1 MNTIA
6 IGKEVAVKEE
16 RFTLPDIPPT
26 STKGEAIEK
35 DLKLHAEIKGILPY
49 MWEERTQDKSVI
61 CLYGVPVMAMDIE
74 DGKIEKVYKKQE
86 QVEKIAKEI
95 RSGQS
100 ERRLLAGTI
109 YGVAKDINT
118 GEVYYFR
125 RNVGHY
131 DVVKNTLVGY
141 LGLIFDENYQEV
153 RKKVLKGEV
162 KAYEQFVAI
171 QDFIRNNT
179 NKIAG
184 ELYKRLIV
192 SDENGNEFLK
202 NPFDIPKANKVYIF
216 SIKTEE
222 GQRILISNTREYR
235 ALVSAYAEKV
245 GLEDAPKIS
254 LSQFPYIKA
263 MMESAEFV
271 KKLNEFFSERK
282 GFEKEGDKTLP
293 INPAAEEFFNLI
305 NLIRAIEDNLYTG
318 QVQEK
323 EEVLDEETKAEI
335 VQGITQGLAS
345 QEQHG
350 IAIAKE
356 EEHDDIL
363 AELEDLIEGYLEEG
377 RPTFFQGR

>member
-26 STKGEAIEK
+26 SKGEAIEK

-49 MWEERTQDKSVI
+49 MWEERTQDKSVVY
-61 CLYGVPVMAMDIE
+61 LYGVPVMAMDIE
-74 DGKIEKVYKKQE
+74 DGRIEKVYKKQE
-86 QVEKIAKEI
+86 QVEKIAEEI

-131 DVVKNTLVGY
+131 DVVKNILVGY

-153 RKKVLKGEV
+153 RRKVLKGEV

-202 NPFDIPKANKVYIF
+202 NPFDIPKANEVYIF

-222 GQRILISNTREYR
+222 GQRVLISNTREYR

-245 GLEDAPKIS
+245 GLEDVKKIS

-293 INPAAEEFFNLI
+293 INPAVEKFFGDINEIAEY
-305 NLIRAIEDNLYTG
+305 LYTG

-363 AELEDLIEGYLEEG
+363 AELEALIEEYLNRG

>member
-49 MWEERTQDKSVI
+49 MWEERTQDKSVVY
-61 CLYGVPVMAMDIE
+61 LYGVPVMAMDIE
-74 DGKIEKVYKKQE
+74 DGRIEKVYKKQE

-109 YGVAKDINT
+109 YGVGKDINT

-131 DVVKNTLVGY
+131 DVVKNILVGY

-153 RKKVLKGEV
+153 RRKVLKGEV

-171 QDFIRNNT
+171 QGFIRNNT

-192 SDENGNEFLK
+192 SDEKEFLK

-245 GLEDAPKIS
+245 GLEDAKKIS

-271 KKLNEFFSERK
+271 NRLNEFFSERK

-293 INPAAEEFFNLI
+293 INSAVEKFFNLI
-305 NLIRAIEDNLYTG
+305 NEIAEYLYTG

-356 EEHDDIL
+356 EEHDGIL
-363 AELEDLIEGYLEEG
+363 AELEALIEEYLNRG
-377 RPTFFQGR
+377 SPTFFQGR